1 MKKVG
6 EGSCMSYMKHWS
18 LFKMAARMAVGAAP
32 WVSAVRDVHIADAV
46 DEPYFNILK
55 AANTI

>member
-6 EGSCMSYMKHWS
+6 EGSCMSYMKHRS